1 MIFFIPLP
9 GRYVD
14 TMNMSL
20 VRHVRFLPTLL
31 LAVLLSVGFTAC
43 QEEEKKLV
51 CFRMPITDE
60 WGTQM
65 VQEMAYEAA
74 KHPDIQLEVSYVL
87 PGEGA
92 SEYLEFLEQ
101 CMQRNAKAI
110 IVYPYYDVLKTYIQR
125 AMNEGIGVVV
135 VRTDESR
142 NCKYSACVRHKNYEL
157 GRQIGRDVASQYTG
171 DVNVL
176 ELFGIDGVTR
186 CTRSL
191 AFHEVVDTIPR
202 IHVLDTLGAIYNK
215 GRAYEM
221 VRKFLKTCDKPI
233 DLVVAMNDRMA
244 LGARMA
250 IEQDPRSRKWNT
262 RYMGVDALYNDSIGI
277 GRVEDGSIDVTY
289 YYPTGGKEAM
299 QAAASIVHG
308 EPYKLEK
315 VLESMRVTRSNVSML
330 RAQYAKERRQ
340 YELSRDSQ
348 FRVERQKH
356 DYAMLKTMVLLLALC
371 LIFSAMLIVW
381 LLLQSRSKNG
391 KLTSMEQQ
399 LQFANQQFIECQRER
414 AVLETKCEQLE
425 ADRDRWIVAANTS
438 SDGVATEEDLRD
450 FRTRV
455 LSLIRTQMGD
465 DMFNVDQLADQ
476 LCVSRSKLYRQIS
489 TDFEMTPADLL
500 RTMRM
505 ELAERLLKTSQLTV
519 AEVAYKVGFTSHKY
533 FSRCFKDH
541 FGVAPTDVRRQG
553 RAEAEETA
561 N

>member
-1 MIFFIPLP
+1 
-9 GRYVD
+9 
-14 TMNMSL
+14 MNTSL
-20 VRHVRFLPTLL
+20 MRHLRFLPMLL
-31 LAVLLSVGFTAC
+31 LAALLSVMLAAC

-65 VQEMAYEAA
+65 VQEMTYEAA
-74 KHPDIQLEVSYVL
+74 KYPDIQLEVSYVL
-87 PGEGA
+87 PGEGE
-92 SEYLEFLEQ
+92 SEYLEFMEQ

-110 IVYPYYDVLKTYIQR
+110 IVFPYYDVLKVYVQR
-125 AMNEGIGVVV
+125 AMNKGIGVVV
-135 VRTDESR
+135 ERKNEVR
-142 NCKYSACVRHKNYEL
+142 NCRYSACIRRGDLEL
-157 GRQIGRDVASQYTG
+157 GHQIGRDVASQYSG

-176 ELFGIDGVTR
+176 ELYDYEGKNR
-186 CTRSL
+186 CHRSL

-202 IHVLDTLGAIYNK
+202 IHVLHELPAKYSK
-215 GRAYEM
+215 SCAYEE
-221 VRKFLKTCDKPI
+221 VKKFLKTCDKPI

-244 LGARMA
+244 LGARKA
-250 IEQDPRSRKWNT
+250 IEQDPRSHQWNT

-289 YYPTGGKEAM
+289 YYPTGGKEIM
-299 QAAASIVHG
+299 QAAASLVHG
-308 EPYKLEK
+308 EPYQVEKLMET
-315 VLESMRVTRSNVSML
+315 MRVTRGNVSML

-340 YELSRDSQ
+340 YELQRDSQ

-356 DYAMLKTMVLLLALC
+356 DYQMLKTTAYFLVMC
-371 LIFSAMLIVW
+371 LIFSAMLVVR
-381 LLLQSRSKNG
+381 LVLQSRKSARR
-391 KLTSMEQQ
+391 LTSMEQQ
-399 LQFANQQFIECQRER
+399 LQFANQQYNECQRER

-438 SDGVATEEDLRD
+438 SDGVATEEDAHD

-476 LCVSRSKLYRQIS
+476 LCVSRSTLYRQVGM
-489 TDFEMTPADLL
+489 DFEMTPADLL

-505 ELAERLLKTSQLTV
+505 ESAERMLKTSQLTV
-519 AEVAYKVGFTSHKY
+519 AEVAYKVGFASHRY

-553 RAEAEETA
+553 RAEAETEAEETA

>member
-1 MIFFIPLP
+1 M
-9 GRYVD
+9 
-14 TMNMSL
+14 
-20 VRHVRFLPTLL
+20 RHLRFLPMLL
-31 LAVLLSVGFTAC
+31 LAALLSVMLAAC

-65 VQEMAYEAA
+65 VQEMTYEAA

-87 PGEGA
+87 PGEGE

-110 IVYPYYDVLKTYIQR
+110 IVYPYYDVLKTYVQR
-125 AMNEGIGVVV
+125 AMNKGIGVVV
-135 VRTDESR
+135 VRADDSH
-142 NCKYSACVRHKNYEL
+142 NYKYSASVKYVEWDM
-157 GRQIGRDVASQYTG
+157 GRQIGRDVANQYTG

-176 ELFGIDGVTR
+176 ELINHDGKTR
-186 CTRSL
+186 CHRSL
-191 AFHEVVDTIPR
+191 AFHEVVDTIPH
-202 IHVLDTLGAIYNK
+202 IHVLRELPAEYSK
-215 GRAYEM
+215 SLAYEE
-221 VRKFLKTCDKPI
+221 VRKYLKTCDKPI

-244 LGARMA
+244 LGARKA
-250 IEQDPRSRKWNT
+250 IEQDPRSHQWNT
-262 RYMGVDALYNDSIGI
+262 RYIGVDALYNDSIGI

-299 QAAASIVHG
+299 QAAASLVHG
-308 EPYKLEK
+308 EPYKLEN
-315 VLESMRVTRSNVSML
+315 VLEPMRVTRSNVSML
-330 RAQYAKERRQ
+330 RAQYAKERRL

-356 DYAMLKTMVLLLALC
+356 DYAMLKTVVYSLALC
-371 LIFSAMLIVW
+371 LIFSAIIIVW
-381 LLLQSRSKNG
+381 QLMQARRNNR
-391 KLTSMEQQ
+391 KLVSMDQQ
-399 LQFANQQFIECQRER
+399 LQSANQHYNDCQREL

-505 ELAERLLKTSQLTV
+505 ESAERLLKTSQLSV
-519 AEVAYKVGFTSHKY
+519 AEVAYKVGFASHKY

-553 RAEAEETA
+553 RTESPTDTVS
-561 N
+561 